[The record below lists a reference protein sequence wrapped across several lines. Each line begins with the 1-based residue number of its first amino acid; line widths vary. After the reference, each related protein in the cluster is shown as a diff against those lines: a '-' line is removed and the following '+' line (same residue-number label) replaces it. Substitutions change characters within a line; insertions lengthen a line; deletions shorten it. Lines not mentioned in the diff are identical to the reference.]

1 MEDIQIHTKL
11 DEHYIDADLRVKAE
25 VYGPGK
31 IELKLFDAEHN
42 LIASAFEDASENDER
57 ATYEL
62 SIPVKNPLKWTAESP
77 NLYHLVVSYGS
88 QFLAQRVGFR
98 QVELKDGLIK
108 VNGSRVVFRGV
119 NRHEH
124 HPLSGRTVPFEFL
137 RRDLVMM
144 KTHNINAIRTSH
156 QPNDTRLYDLAD
168 EMGVS
173 TMIVFWRT
181 IAKEAAVLGD
191 R

>member
-1 MEDIQIHTKL
+1 VYLLSFPVHSRIEDIHIQTLL
-11 DEHYIDADLRVKAE
+11 DEHYIDADLRVKVE
-25 VYGPGK
+25 VFGPGM
-31 IELKLFDAEHN
+31 IELRLFDSNCTLVAN
-42 LIASAFEDASENDER
+42 TSEDASGNGER
-57 ATYEL
+57 TIYQL
-62 SIPVKNPLKWTAESP
+62 SLQVKNPLKWTAETP

-124 HPLSGRTVPFEFL
+124 HPLGGRNVPFEFL
-137 RRDLVMM
+137 RRDLVIM

-156 QPNDTRLYDLAD
+156 QPNDPRLYDLAD

-173 TMIVFWRT
+173 
-181 IAKEAAVLGD
+181 IAF
-191 R
+191 